1 MVTSRQQHIADMK
14 SMSNPCVVIDK
25 TYENIVI
32 RTNRRTDDQNNIVW
46 KVNFFYM
53 NRNMMAPDMNPKA
66 REKNRNEY

>member
-1 MVTSRQQHIADMK
+1 M
-14 SMSNPCVVIDK
+14 VIDK